1 MKRHKSIYFFV
12 FLFVSL
18 SLKVNSQK
26 ILDIYLETAATNNP
40 ALKARFNE
48 YQATLQVVPQVGSLP
63 DPRVSFGYFIRPVET
78 RAGPQQARLSATQ
91 MFPWFG
97 TLNAEENSAIQIA
110 KAKYEAF
117 EEAKSNL
124 FYEVK
129 SAYYDLYVIRKA
141 ISITTENINI
151 LNTFYRL
158 AMTKIEAG
166 SASAV
171 DGLRTEMETAD
182 MENQLALLK
191 DSWLAQSVKFNKL
204 LNIEN
209 ISTIELPDTLWNTDL
224 LTEKSTVLDS
234 IKSGNHQLAGME
246 FKSEALNYRELVAS
260 RSGKPGFSIGIDYI
274 ITGTTDNAMV
284 DNSIN
289 GKDAVI
295 FPVIGITIPLYRNKY
310 KAMVQEAVYLQQA
323 NEEQKAEKTNLLETV
338 LEMAYKEYSDAG
350 RRITLFSNQKVLAA
364 KALRILE
371 SEYTSAEADFEDMLS
386 MERKVLMYSLELEK
400 ARADKQASVAFIY
413 YLMGK

>member
-158 AMTKIEAG
+158 
-166 SASAV
+166 V
-171 DGLRTEMETAD
+171 
-182 MENQLALLK
+182 LL
-191 DSWLAQSVKFNKL
+191 
-204 LNIEN
+204 
-209 ISTIELPDTLWNTDL
+209 LPLMDC
-224 LTEKSTVLDS
+224 
-234 IKSGNHQLAGME
+234 
-246 FKSEALNYRELVAS
+246 
-260 RSGKPGFSIGIDYI
+260 
-274 ITGTTDNAMV
+274 
-284 DNSIN
+284 
-289 GKDAVI
+289 
-295 FPVIGITIPLYRNKY
+295 
-310 KAMVQEAVYLQQA
+310 
-323 NEEQKAEKTNLLETV
+323 
-338 LEMAYKEYSDAG
+338 
-350 RRITLFSNQKVLAA
+350 
-364 KALRILE
+364 ALRWRPQTWKI
-371 SEYTSAEADFEDMLS
+371 SWHY
-386 MERKVLMYSLELEK
+386 
-400 ARADKQASVAFIY
+400 
-413 YLMGK
+413 